1 MRILV
6 TGCAGFVGHHVT
18 RRLLAD
24 GDQVVGLD
32 NLNPYYSPTLKR
44 ARIDALPDRSRLQFH
59 VLDLEDFEPL
69 ERLVA
74 GVDAVV
80 HLAAQPGVR
89 HGLVDPFVYERSN
102 VRGTLHVLEAV
113 RRRSPAPRLVWAS
126 SSSVYGG
133 NTKVPF
139 SETDRV
145 DDPSSLYAATK
156 RAGELLA
163 HSYRHLFGLDAV
175 ALRFFTVYGPWGR
188 PDMAYWKFTEALFDD
203 RPIEVYGSTEASR
216 DMTYI
221 DDVVDGVVAAVRR
234 PVGDEVLNLGGAE
247 PVTLERLIGTV
258 ERAMGRTARRLERPA
273 QLGDVEHTF
282 ADVERAGRALGYA
295 PRVRLDEGIARFV
308 EWYRWWRARG

>member
-6 TGCAGFVGHHVT
+6 TGCAGFVGYHVT

-24 GDQVVGLD
+24 GDHVVGLD

-59 VLDLEDFEPL
+59 VHDLEDFDPL

-74 GVDAVV
+74 GVEAVV

-89 HGLVDPFVYERSN
+89 HSLIDPFVYERSN

-139 SETDRV
+139 CETDRV

-156 RAGELLA
+156 RAGELIA
-163 HSYRHLFGLDAV
+163 HTYRHLYGLDAT

-188 PDMAYWKFTEALFDD
+188 PDMAYWKFTEALHDGHA
-203 RPIEVYGSTEASR
+203 IEIFGSTEASR

-221 DDVVDGVVAAVRR
+221 DDVVEGVVAAVRR
-234 PVGDEVLNLGGAE
+234 PVRDEVFNLGDAE
-247 PVTLERLIGTV
+247 PVTLERLIGTI
-258 ERAMGRTARRLERPA
+258 ERAMGRTAQRIARPA
-273 QLGDVEHTF
+273 QPGDVEHTF

-295 PRVRLDEGIARFV
+295 PRVRLDEGIGRFV
-308 EWYRWWRARG
+308 EWYRWWRGRP